1 MRGHAPLA
9 LLIACAAGSLAGGG
23 NKTSRP
29 AQDGIHWV
37 SWTVRGQ
44 PVSMTSCNGIDHMSL
59 TMDTASGGALSI
71 EPIPCL
77 RGLGWEY
84 DGLPEGNNFVIIDAY
99 DARGLITLEGASTVA
114 VAATRAAMPA
124 PIDLLTVN

>member
-9 LLIACAAGSLAGGG
+9 LLIACAAGSLAGCGS
-23 NKTSRP
+23 KTSRP
-29 AQDGIHWV
+29 MQDGILWV

-44 PVSMTSCNGIDHMSL
+44 PVSNRSCTGIDHMSL
-59 TMDTASGGALSI
+59 TMDTASGALTI

-99 DARGLITLEGASTVA
+99 DTRGLITLEGASTVA

-124 PIDLLTVN
+124 PIDL